1 MRKLFVSILF
11 LLIMCLLVVSCG
23 KIQDNNSVKDNNEAI
38 QTGILG
44 DGTNTSES
52 TKEIIEIVQ
61 KFFNAFET
69 ADYKSMKTLCTQN
82 CIEKYFNDDGV
93 FGMISAKATKLEDDI
108 RTLSD
113 KEYRVFVDVEM
124 KPSKIS
130 TFSSKETSTSF
141 YLIVEK
147 QDDESWLINNLT
159 TG

>member
-1 MRKLFVSILF
+1 MKKFFVSILL
-11 LLIMCLLVVSCG
+11 LLIMCLLVVSCS
-23 KIQDNNSVKDNNEAI
+23 KRQDNNSVNVNDEGI
-38 QTGILG
+38 QTEKASE
-44 DGTNTSES
+44 GTNTNES
-52 TKEIIEIVQ
+52 TKEIKELVQ

-69 ADYKSMKTLCTQN
+69 GDYKSMKALCTQD
-82 CIEKYFNDDGV
+82 CIEKYFKDDGV
-93 FGMISAKATKLEDDI
+93 FGMISAKATKVGEDI
-108 RTLSD
+108 RTLSE

-147 QDDESWLINNLT
+147 KDDESWLINNLT